1 MIESIFDHLP
11 AACHVS
17 GSASWL
23 HHFTTGKRHVQNMVN
38 IVPQSLSL
46 SLDLTQE
53 RLLLL
58 FGAFIKAEGAAFFS
72 QERRAFQLDSPL

>member
-1 MIESIFDHLP
+1 
-11 AACHVS
+11 
-17 GSASWL
+17 
-23 HHFTTGKRHVQNMVN
+23 MVN